1 MYGHT
6 AGASGQVFRKNWQE
20 HDRHD
25 MTDLEE
31 DEVRNNA
38 HDTSLTNL
46 KETFLFNKMLNNR
59 QLAKL
64 QGKKNQKFPFRR
76 NRIGNVS
83 RLIACLSD

>member
-1 MYGHT
+1 
-6 AGASGQVFRKNWQE
+6 
-20 HDRHD
+20 

-64 QGKKNQKFPFRR
+64 QGKKIR
-76 NRIGNVS
+76 NFHLEEIV
-83 RLIACLSD
+83 LEM